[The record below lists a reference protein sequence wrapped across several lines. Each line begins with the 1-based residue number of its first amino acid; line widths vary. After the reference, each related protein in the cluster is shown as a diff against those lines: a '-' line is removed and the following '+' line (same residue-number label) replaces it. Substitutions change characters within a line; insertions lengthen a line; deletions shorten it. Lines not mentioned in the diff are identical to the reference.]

1 MIPKVKICGLME
13 EENVISAVESGADAI
28 GFVFAK
34 SKRQISIEKAAQ
46 LAKHIPEQVLKIG
59 VFVDASAE
67 YIQQAFKEVPLDY
80 VQFHGNETNED
91 IKKMGVPSIK
101 ACSVKSEEDI
111 EKALTFETDFL
122 LLDAPGIQFAGG
134 SGTTFNWGL
143 LNNPLLKERK
153 VILAG
158 GLNASNVNHGI
169 TIAQPYML
177 DVSSGVENNGKK
189 DNLLIHRFIE
199 AVKGECIANG

>member
-34 SKRQISIEKAAQ
+34 SKRQISIEKAIK
-46 LAKHIPEQVLKIG
+46 LAKNIPDHVLKIG
-59 VFVDASAE
+59 VFVDAPSE
-67 YIQQAFKEVPLDY
+67 YIKQAFKEVPLDF
-80 VQFHGNETNED
+80 VQFHGNESNEE
-91 IKKMGVPSIK
+91 IKNIGVPSIK
-101 ACSVKSEEDI
+101 ACSVNSEKDI
-111 EKALTFETDFL
+111 EKALSFDTDFL

-134 SGTTFNWGL
+134 SGTTFNWNL

-158 GLNASNVNHGI
+158 GLNASNVNNAI
-169 TIAQPYML
+169 DIAHPYML

-189 DNLLIHRFIE
+189 DNLLIHHFIE
-199 AVKGECIANG
+199 EVKGECNTNG